1 MKAAVYHGP
10 PGSWPEKPLN
20 IEEVPAPVPGPK
32 EVLVKVAACGLCH
45 TDVTILRGA
54 PIVDDFPI
62 ILGHEPSGIVT
73 EVGAGV
79 TAIQPGQR
87 VIVSSNFPCLTCDE
101 CRSGNENRC
110 ANSTLIGVNCNGA
123 LAEYIVAPETG
134 VYTIP
139 DSLSLEESCIVAD
152 IVCTAYHAVYNRA
165 NVRPGDT
172 VAIYGASGAIG
183 LMCVQYASAIGATVI
198 AIGRKKWKLEIAREL
213 GADEIIS
220 SEETQEL
227 ARTIRTMTNGGVDT
241 SLDTSGVPAMLE
253 NALRSTRVGGSIVE
267 IALSFDKIQVSL
279 NRLMWWEHN
288 IMGSRT
294 FNPTVIPKAFKL
306 IEKGIVRLDKLVS
319 HRFKLDQVNEA
330 YQMLERGELIR
341 GVVIPGD

>member
-10 PGSWPEKPLN
+10 PGSWPEKPMS
-20 IEEVPAPVPGPK
+20 IEEVPVPVPGPK

-54 PIVDDFPI
+54 PVVNEFPI
-62 ILGHEPSGIVT
+62 ILGHEPSGLVT
-73 EVGAGV
+73 EVGAEV
-79 TAIQPGQR
+79 KTIQPGQR
-87 VIVSSNFPCLTCDE
+87 VIVSSNFPCLTCAA
-101 CRSGNENRC
+101 CRSGKENQC
-110 ANSTLIGVNCNGA
+110 DNNTLIGVNCNGA

-134 VYTIP
+134 AYLIP
-139 DSLSLEESCIVAD
+139 DSLPLEESCIVAD
-152 IVCTAYHAVYNRA
+152 IVCTAYHAIYNRA
-165 NVRPGDT
+165 NVRPGDR

-198 AIGRKKWKLEIAREL
+198 AIGRKKWKLEIAKEL

-227 ARTIRTMTNGGVDT
+227 ARTIRKMTNGGADT
-241 SLDTSGVPAMLE
+241 SIDTSGVPAMLE
-253 NALRSTRVGGSIVE
+253 NAFRSTKIGGNIVE
-267 IALSFDKIQVSL
+267 IALSFNKVQVDL
-279 NRLMWWEHN
+279 NRLMWWEHSF
-288 IMGSRT
+288 MGSRA
-294 FNPTVIPKAFKL
+294 FSPTDIPKAFKL
-306 IEKGIVRLDKLVS
+306 IEKGIVKLDKLIS

-341 GVVIPGD
+341 GVVIPGN